1 MSSPVAGYLEA
12 LAHGYLGEIRDALA
26 DGAVVD
32 DPEAGR
38 IAGFIPLERFL
49 VDAHQRLAAAR
60 SAARLL
66 RETSRGGRAVAE
78 WVWELDV
85 KGERRAVPV
94 AAAGELNQ
102 AGRIAA
108 LRIYHSFWPLEG
120 HHRVRPRLLPARH
133 DLRLAP
139 PVAAYQRALAKGD
152 LEGVL
157 AQFEPGGAAREPAGG
172 PHLHRGPESL
182 RGFYGA
188 LFSNGGGI
196 PLEHCSATDDG
207 VACAVEYSVVR
218 WGRTALPPQAGI
230 AVYERGPSGLLAWAR
245 IYDDV
250 DPPLPH

>member
-1 MSSPVAGYLEA
+1 MSSPVAAYLEA

-26 DGAVVD
+26 EGAVID

-49 VDAHQRLAAAR
+49 VDAHQRLADAR
-60 SAARLL
+60 SAVTLL
-66 RETSRGGRAVAE
+66 RATAEGARTVAE
-78 WVWELDV
+78 WLWELDV
-85 KGERRAVPV
+85 KGERRTVPV
-94 AAAGELNQ
+94 AAAGELNR

-120 HHRVRPRLLPARH
+120 RHRLRPPLLPARH

-139 PVAAYQRALAKGD
+139 PIDAYQRALAEGD
-152 LEGVL
+152 LESVL
-157 AQFEPGGAAREPAGG
+157 AQFEPDGAAREPSGE
-172 PHLHRGPESL
+172 PHLYRGAEAL
-182 RGFYGA
+182 RRFYGA

-207 VACAVEYSVVR
+207 VACAVEYTVVR

-250 DPPLPH
+250 DPPLPR